1 MPGEASCPPP
11 PLPPV
16 AVLLVLAA
24 AVLCL
29 ETAGAAVAEDG
40 ELYNR
45 LRNLLKSA
53 GPVQSARA
61 SNTTPLPRA
70 ALERMFRMFVNGTV
84 GNGSG
89 DELDFSDLIDSR
101 GEAGRTGVVILA
113 YSAIILVS
121 LFGNLLVC
129 QVVVRN
135 KRLHTVT
142 NTFIANLAVSD
153 VLMTCLNIPFNIS
166 RVLLDDWPFGG
177 FMCSVVPYVQVCA
190 VYVSAFTMVAIAL
203 DRYQVIV
210 KPLKPRLGPRQG
222 AAIIAVI
229 WLLAAVISLPHAVYN
244 EVVTVFTFRALSR
257 CQTRYPRPSRDF
269 RKWLTL
275 LTSLTQYYVPLTI
288 TGVAYAII
296 TRKVWSRVV
305 LGAATE
311 EQMVYQARAK
321 RKTIKMLM
329 VVVVLFAICWMPLNL
344 YHLIVDFSQ
353 STSPT
358 RHNSTLFF
366 FCHWL
371 AMSNVCY
378 NPFIY
383 CWLNEHFRAGA
394 LAWFKCL
401 ARRSS
406 KVHPAIEINGIL
418 VQTSRR
424 RGGDSTP
431 NTMSSS
437 LRTDSVRR
445 QPSSRQ
451 QEVTLNG
458 YVEIRS
464 RRVLASLLASG
475 RVSTEPEPL
484 AGGPD
489 SPVEP
494 CESGFPL
501 LPRLCEQGKADA
513 YDVICRNIEIVYRK
527 KEGGGSARGGR
538 PEPLPTA
545 DQFNVSIFADGETPG
560 AAAAG
565 GAREAEDSDLVLPV
579 SERVYRGQLTGLLRK
594 QVLNGDGAGSA
605 RRLRETSLALA
616 DNARARRSPSRRNSS
631 TRSRRS
637 V

>member
-1 MPGEASCPPP
+1 MTRPALA
-11 PLPPV
+11 LPPRR
-16 AVLLVLAA
+16 LVNATPISRDA
-24 AVLCL
+24 L
-29 ETAGAAVAEDG
+29 EKVMRMFS
-40 ELYNR
+40 NV
-45 LRNLLKSA
+45 SA
-53 GPVQSARA
+53 GNS
-61 SNTTPLPRA
+61 SD
-70 ALERMFRMFVNGTV
+70 G
-84 GNGSG
+84 G
-89 DELDFSDLIDSR
+89 ELDFSNLIDSR
-101 GEAGRTGVVILA
+101 GEASRTSVVILA
-113 YSAIILVS
+113 YSVIIVVS

-166 RVLLDDWPFGG
+166 RILLDDWPFGG

-190 VYVSAFTMVAIAL
+190 VYVSAFTMAAIAL

-210 KPLKPRLGPRQG
+210 KPLKPRLGPLHG

-229 WLLAAVISLPHAVYN
+229 WLLAAIISLPHAVYN
-244 EVVTVFTFRALSR
+244 ELVTVFTFRALTR
-257 CQTRYPRPSRDF
+257 CQTRYPSPSRQF

-275 LTSLTQYYVPLTI
+275 VTSLTQYYVPLTI
-288 TGVAYAII
+288 TGVAYSII
-296 TRKVWSRVV
+296 TRKVWSRAV

-344 YHLIVDFSQ
+344 YHLIVDFSVD
-353 STSPT
+353 TSPR

-437 LRTDSVRR
+437 VRADSVRR
-445 QPSSRQ
+445 QLSGRH
-451 QEVTLNG
+451 EVTLNG

-464 RRVLASLLASG
+464 RRVLASLLA
-475 RVSTEPEPL
+475 
-484 AGGPD
+484 
-489 SPVEP
+489 
-494 CESGFPL
+494 GFPL

-513 YDVICRNIEIVYRK
+513 YDVICRNIEIVYRAR
-527 KEGGGSARGGR
+527 EGSTPRGRVLNGGGS
-538 PEPLPTA
+538 
-545 DQFNVSIFADGETPG
+545 
-560 AAAAG
+560 
-565 GAREAEDSDLVLPV
+565 
-579 SERVYRGQLTGLLRK
+579 GQ
-594 QVLNGDGAGSA
+594 V
-605 RRLRETSLALA
+605 RETSFAVA
-616 DNARARRSPSRRNSS
+616 EPARSGRSAGRKSS

>member
-1 MPGEASCPPP
+1 MIAGLMCSDTAS
-11 PLPPV
+11 
-16 AVLLVLAA
+16 
-24 AVLCL
+24 
-29 ETAGAAVAEDG
+29 AAVAEDS

-53 GPVQSARA
+53 GPLQTARTT
-61 SNTTPLPRA
+61 NTTPLPRA

-89 DELDFSDLIDSR
+89 DEPLDFSDLIDSR
-101 GEAGRTGVVILA
+101 GEASRTGV
-113 YSAIILVS
+113 
-121 LFGNLLVC
+121 
-129 QVVVRN
+129 VVVRN

-177 FMCSVVPYVQVCA
+177 FI
-190 VYVSAFTMVAIAL
+190 AFTMVAIAL

-275 LTSLTQYYVPLTI
+275 LTSLTQVLRAADHHLAWPYS
-288 TGVAYAII
+288 II

-394 LAWFKCL
+394 LSWFKCL

-406 KVHPAIEINGIL
+406 KVHPAIEINGIPGAD
-418 VQTSRR
+418 VTAARR
-424 RGGDSTP
+424 RLDSQHHVEQP
-431 NTMSSS
+431 A
-437 LRTDSVRR
+437 RR
-445 QPSSRQ
+445 LCASARRPVGSTRSPS
-451 QEVTLNG
+451 TATW
-458 YVEIRS
+458 RS
-464 RRVLASLLASG
+464 AAGACWPRCWRRAACP
-475 RVSTEPEPL
+475 TEPEPL
-484 AGGPD
+484 AAAPD
-489 SPVEP
+489 SPGEP
-494 CESGFPL
+494 RESGFPL

-513 YDVICRNIEIVYRK
+513 YDVICRNIEI
-527 KEGGGSARGGR
+527 
-538 PEPLPTA
+538 
-545 DQFNVSIFADGETPG
+545 FNVSIFAGGETP
-560 AAAAG
+560 AAATG
-565 GAREAEDSDLVLPV
+565 GADREPEDSDMVQPV

-594 QVLNGDGAGSA
+594 QVLNGDGGGGSSGG
-605 RRLRETSLALA
+605 RRLRETSFALG
-616 DNARARRSPSRRNSS
+616 DPGRTRRSPNRRNSEPEDSDMVQPVSERVYRGQLTGLLRKQVLNGDGGGGSSGGRRLRETSFALGDPGRTRRSPNRRNSS

>member
-1 MPGEASCPPP
+1 
-11 PLPPV
+11 
-16 AVLLVLAA
+16 
-24 AVLCL
+24 
-29 ETAGAAVAEDG
+29 
-40 ELYNR
+40 
-45 LRNLLKSA
+45 
-53 GPVQSARA
+53 
-61 SNTTPLPRA
+61 
-70 ALERMFRMFVNGTV
+70 MFRMFVNGTV

-89 DELDFSDLIDSR
+89 DEPLDFSDLIDSR
-101 GEAGRTGVVILA
+101 GEASRTGVVILA

-142 NTFIANLAVSD
+142 NTFITNLAVSD

-288 TGVAYAII
+288 TGVAYSII

-394 LAWFKCL
+394 LSWFKCL

-437 LRTDSVRR
+437 LRADSVRR
-445 QPSSRQ
+445 QAPGRQ
-451 QEVTLNG
+451 HEVTLNG

-484 AGGPD
+484 AAAPD
-489 SPVEP
+489 SPGEP
-494 CESGFPL
+494 RESGFPL

-527 KEGGGSARGGR
+527 KEGNGTVRGGR
-538 PEPLPTA
+538 TEPIPST
-545 DQFNVSIFADGETPG
+545 DQFNVSIFAGGETP
-560 AAAAG
+560 AAATG
-565 GAREAEDSDLVLPV
+565 GADREPEDSDMVQPV

-594 QVLNGDGAGSA
+594 QVLNGDGGGGSSGG
-605 RRLRETSLALA
+605 RRLRETSFALG
-616 DNARARRSPSRRNSS
+616 DPGRTRRSPSRRNSS